1 MSSPSPRL
9 LILTGDHSADM
20 HAAAIAR
27 ALRQLDP
34 SWLISGVGGVSMR
47 DAGVE
52 LLADHTHMNVI
63 GPGGV
68 LRAIPSHRRLR
79 RKIVEWVQQHR
90 PRVVMLVDYG
100 MFHLWLGPQLR
111 ALGAHVIYFIP
122 PQIWASR
129 PWRIRKL
136 RRAADEVL
144 CILPFEPEYYQSRGI
159 RAQFVG
165 NPLVSQL
172 PPPVTKTD
180 MARRHGLDSARTWIG
195 LFPGSRRLEIRQL
208 LWRQL
213 QAARILNQ
221 QFPGRFEFALAQARN
236 LSETYFQEMFGRAST
251 QAGTGLPPIKVLT
264 GENHALLS
272 ACDLALVASGTVT
285 LEAALYNTPMVIMYR
300 GAYPAYLLARM
311 LMTVSSIGMP
321 NLLAGRRIVP
331 ELWQNQA
338 TGEHIADE
346 AVKLL
351 DETRYQQARSDLQ
364 RVSASVS
371 SENAAN
377 RVAEIIAAS
386 TD

>member
-1 MSSPSPRL
+1 MPSPRRL

-20 HAAAIAR
+20 HAAGIAR

-34 SWLISGVGGVSMR
+34 SWVISGVGGAAMR

-79 RKIVEWVQQHR
+79 RKIIEWVRQHR

-111 ALGAHVIYFIP
+111 GLGAKVIYFIP

-129 PWRIRKL
+129 PWRLRKL

-144 CILPFEPEYYQSRGI
+144 CILPFEPEYYRRHGI
-159 RAQFVG
+159 NAQFVG
-165 NPLVSQL
+165 NPLAGNL
-172 PPPVTKTD
+172 PPATTKVH
-180 MARRHGLDSARTWIG
+180 MAERHGLDANRTLIG
-195 LFPGSRRLEIRQL
+195 LFPGSRRMEIRNL
-208 LWRQL
+208 LARQL
-213 QAARILNQ
+213 DAARILNQ
-221 QFPGRFEFALAQARN
+221 KFPGRFQFALAKAANLPDAFFQDAWQRATKQAD
-236 LSETYFQEMFGRAST
+236 
-251 QAGTGLPPIKVLT
+251 LPAVKILT
-264 GENHALLS
+264 GENHSLLS
-272 ACDLALVASGTVT
+272 SADLVLVASGTVT

-300 GAYPAYLLARM
+300 GAYVAYLLARM
-311 LMTVSSIGMP
+311 LMTVPHIGMP

-338 TGEHIADE
+338 TGPRIADE

-351 DETRYQQARSDLQ
+351 DEDRYRQARSDLE
-364 RVSASVS
+364 RVSTSIS
-371 SENAAN
+371 TQNAAH
-377 RVAEIIAAS
+377 RVAEEIL
-386 TD
+386 THVHE